1 MRFSIDAAT
10 PETFLKIRG
19 WDFWRVLKNIRAY
32 IERFEARRHNSWIE
46 LSFVIMKSNFKEME
60 ALVFLA
66 KALQVDFLRYYRLAE
81 FEEMNWQIE
90 TKNGGTFN
98 YREECVTSFPQQYN
112 QAVEN
117 TRKAAEVL
125 GVQISLPAP
134 LPTSASNFRIQD

>member
-1 MRFSIDAAT
+1 
-10 PETFLKIRG
+10 
-19 WDFWRVLKNIRAY
+19 
-32 IERFEARRHNSWIE
+32 
-46 LSFVIMKSNFKEME
+46 MKSNFEEME